1 MINTC
6 LGQMFHLLRL
16 DLDAEP
22 ELPQTAEFGS
32 GHSKTQSTNCCDSE
46 TYDKN
51 DIKWL
56 PAIAE
61 DWTGARIY

>member
-1 MINTC
+1 M
-6 LGQMFHLLRL
+6 LHL

-32 GHSKTQSTNCCDSE
+32 GHSKNRSTNCCDSE
-46 TYDKN
+46 TYDRD

-56 PAIAE
+56 PAIAG
-61 DWTGARIY
+61 DLSGARIH